1 MEWHLV
7 PAAACALTGA
17 VSGLLVPQLIGRVPE
32 PEPDPNE
39 KPGDFPDKVPY
50 VDLAAR
56 PHLALWS
63 AVACAVAG
71 AAIGLVIGWTWGLP
85 WLLFLLPVSV
95 ALAVIDFVTW
105 YLPTRIIW
113 PSYLVVAVLVVVAVI
128 ALRDLHVLAD
138 AGVGFV
144 LVGGYYGL
152 MRLISPRMMAGGDV
166 RLGGLLG
173 LALGPFGL
181 ATLLLSVMLAAVSLL
196 VALVPMRLLGRTIE
210 QGTGVVGRF
219 GRQHV
224 PFGPFLL
231 IGALLA
237 VLLGHILAAL

>member
-1 MEWHLV
+1 MESHLV
-7 PAAACALTGA
+7 PAAACAVIGA
-17 VSGLLVPQLIGRVPE
+17 VSGLLVPRIIGWVPE

-39 KPGDFPDKVPY
+39 KAGDFPDKVPY
-50 VDLAAR
+50 ADLAAR
-56 PHLALWS
+56 SRLAVRS

-71 AAIGLVIGWTWGLP
+71 ALLGGFLGWDWGLA
-85 WLLFLLPVSV
+85 WLIFLLPIGV

-105 YLPTRIIW
+105 YLPSRIIW
-113 PSYLVVAVLVVVAVI
+113 PSYGVVAVLVVVVTI
-128 ALRDLHVLAD
+128 ALRDVHVLAD
-138 AGVGFV
+138 AGIGLLV
-144 LVGGYYGL
+144 VGGYYGL

-181 ATLLLSVMLAAVSLL
+181 PTLLLSVMLAAISLMVS
-196 VALVPMRLLGRTIE
+196 LVPMRLLGRTIDQE
-210 QGTGVVGRF
+210 TGVVGGF

-237 VLLGHILAAL
+237 VVLGHVLSTS